1 METLKKNINW
11 TQNTYDRLFIC
22 LREKIATWTVLHKLT
37 KKLKLKNS
45 LSQVKTFIEEDR
57 EKLEKI
63 FQQLNEEEDTV
74 LKKWYQSLIPKAILL
89 LFPLVAFGFTF
100 LKVNADKS
108 ILDLLSFVAVGG
120 LLVFGGIFLNYL
132 LSKER

>member
-74 LKKWYQSLIPKAILL
+74 LKKWYQSLFPKAILL
-89 LFPLVAFGFTF
+89 FPVLAFGFTF
-100 LKVNADKS
+100 LKVNTDKS

-120 LLVFGGIFLNYL
+120 LLVFGGIF
-132 LSKER
+132 